1 MTWNAVGDPRPI
13 ALGATVRYLRSPA
26 SPEGGH
32 LVRFPDG
39 RAVRVLPDGQST
51 GQGRIRM
58 ISRAL
63 TELESGQ
70 VDPVAYLRSR
80 LDGCG
85 IVEAADGTEET
96 P

>member
-1 MTWNAVGDPRPI
+1 MWRVSGEPRPMPM
-13 ALGATVRYLRSPA
+13 GAQVTYLRSSESA
-26 SPEGGH
+26 EGGH

-39 RAVRVLPDGQST
+39 RAVRVLPDGEST

-58 ISRAL
+58 ISQAL
-63 TELESGQ
+63 GELEGGY

-85 IVEAADGTEET
+85 LVEPADGTEEGDS
-96 P
+96 

>member
-1 MTWNAVGDPRPI
+1 MMWRAYGDPRPLP
-13 ALGATVRYLRSPA
+13 LGASVRYLRSRE

-39 RAVRVLPDGQST
+39 RAVCVLPDGQST

-58 ISRAL
+58 ISQAL

-70 VDPVAYLRSR
+70 VDPVAYFSAR
-80 LDGCG
+80 LGG
-85 IVEAADGTEET
+85 RIEPADGTEET
-96 P
+96 S